1 MADNRLELLRSLV
14 AQNPG
19 DSFARYGLAM
29 AYAGAGEHAQAV
41 EEYRKLIEINPKY
54 VAAYYHGGQALE
66 KLGNIEQ
73 AREIY
78 RRGILVS
85 TQIGDDH
92 TRSELEAVL
101 DLLG

>member
-1 MADNRLELLRSLV
+1 MTNNRLEMLKNLV
-14 AQNPG
+14 AQNPS

-29 AYAGAGEHAQAV
+29 AYAGAGDHAQAA
-41 EEYRKLIEINPKY
+41 EEYRKLIETNPKY

-66 KLGNIEQ
+66 KLGKTEE

-78 RRGILVS
+78 RRGIEIS
-85 TQIGDDH
+85 TQTGDLH